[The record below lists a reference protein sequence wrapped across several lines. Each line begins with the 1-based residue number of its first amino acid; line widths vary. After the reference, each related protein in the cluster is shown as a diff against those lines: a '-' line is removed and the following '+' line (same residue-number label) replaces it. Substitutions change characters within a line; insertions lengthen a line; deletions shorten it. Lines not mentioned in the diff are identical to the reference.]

1 MQKKILIALKLIIS
15 ITLIVLVFKLCDIDV
30 VKTWTKLRNTDVK
43 WFIIGCLLLIGTTF
57 TNNYRWLKLAS
68 LLGYKTSYFHGLKTY
83 FESTF
88 ANNFLPTGFGGD
100 ALKAYDL
107 GKADKTWLRAA
118 STVIM
123 ERLFGFIFLFAQ
135 VPIGLVISKYTPL
148 RDALPLKL
156 ELALWLAF
164 LALVLSIISYPLW
177 SKIPLGFIQK
187 IRFSIH
193 EYTRC
198 HKSLIDVAAWTFIT
212 HVLFV
217 AGNISMG
224 LAMGAGIDR
233 IPVWFWLVLV
243 PASSLAGFIIPSVKG
258 VGAKEASYIYML
270 GLIGINHDLG
280 LAIAFQTFVATVIAS
295 LPGASIAFRRMKF
308 LNPTKEMGEE
318 LKE

>member
-1 MQKKILIALKLIIS
+1 MKKNFLLALKLIIS
-15 ITLIVLVFKLCDIDV
+15 FVLIFLVFKLCDIDIV
-30 VKTWTKLRNTDVK
+30 RTWTKLRNTDIK
-43 WFIIGCLLLIGTTF
+43 WFIIGCILFIGTTF
-57 TNNYRWLKLAS
+57 TNTYRWLKLAS
-68 LLGYKTSYFHGLKTY
+68 VLGYKTNYFHGLKTY

-107 GKADKTWLRAA
+107 GKSDKSWLRSA

-123 ERLFGFIFLFAQ
+123 ERLFGFVFLFAQ

-156 ELALWLAF
+156 ELALWLSF
-164 LALVLSIISYPLW
+164 LAVILSIISYPLW
-177 SKIPLGFIQK
+177 SKIPLGIVQK
-187 IRFSIH
+187 IRFSVQ
-193 EYTRC
+193 EYTSC
-198 HKSLIDVAAWTFIT
+198 YKSLIDVAVWTFGT

-217 AGNISMG
+217 GGNIAMG

-233 IPVWFWLVLV
+233 IPIWFWLILV
-243 PASSLAGFIIPSVKG
+243 PASSLAGFVIPSVKG

-308 LNPTKEMGEE
+308 PKSNKELSEE
-318 LKE
+318 AY